1 MKVKMPQAI
10 GKFGFKA
17 SDLARHKLFEHFG
30 RPSVPWKFAKP
41 VGSEVAAHCI
51 VGGERL
57 WGANT
62 GPGSIRRV
70 YSIDKSPA
78 LAGKMAAGALG
89 VAVAGLSHCG
99 HFQAKGAANRGK
111 PLSAAAVDCA
121 AAAASAASLA
131 RRRSALLDRGKP
143 IVH

>member
-78 LAGKMAAGALG
+78 
-89 VAVAGLSHCG
+89 
-99 HFQAKGAANRGK
+99 
-111 PLSAAAVDCA
+111 
-121 AAAASAASLA
+121 
-131 RRRSALLDRGKP
+131 RRSCWKDGGGGGRCCGRGLHAQQR
-143 IVH
+143 VCELSVS

>member
-1 MKVKMPQAI
+1 MT
-10 GKFGFKA
+10 
-17 SDLARHKLFEHFG
+17 S
-30 RPSVPWKFAKP
+30 
-41 VGSEVAAHCI
+41 
-51 VGGERL
+51 
-57 WGANT
+57 
-62 GPGSIRRV
+62 RRRG
-70 YSIDKSPA
+70 A

-89 VAVAGLSHCG
+89 VAVAGLSNCG

-143 IVH
+143 MVHCLASSVADCETGNSSGLAASGLEGVLEGAILS